1 MRERYVLKSSK
12 GYLRPEYDRL
22 GRGIAYTDES
32 SEASRFVTIEV
43 AVAIANE
50 ISLEEDIAVE
60 AIFV

>member
-1 MRERYVLKSSK
+1 MRERYVLKSPH
-12 GYLRPEYDRL
+12 GYLKPEYDKL
-22 GRGIAYTDES
+22 GRGIAYTDDS

-43 AVAIANE
+43 AVAIAKE